1 MRRLVLATMV
11 ACIAT
16 LATGCIISSDDDDT
30 PPDDVGFIRA
40 DWTFHDV
47 AGASLGCPAGFD
59 TATVTATPTTAGGTP
74 FIDLYD
80 CVAGTGTADYD
91 IDEYDVSIDIDNDA
105 NQLYATSL
113 VQRVD
118 ITVNDGVVAE
128 DFIDDGGRI
137 IFDWVLVGAAN
148 QPLTCAGIG
157 GDKVSITSTLVGTAN
172 AVEDTFPCEDDG
184 TGITDPILAGTYTL
198 ALDVLDASGGALGG
212 SSTTKTNVVIEDQ
225 NGYTDIGTV
234 MILAE

>member
-16 LATGCIISSDDDDT
+16 LATGCIISSDDDD
-30 PPDDVGFIRA
+30 DDVVDVATIRA
-40 DWTFHDV
+40 DWDFHDV
-47 AGASLGCPAGFD
+47 SGAALGCPPGFGTAEVHGNPTGAGQ
-59 TATVTATPTTAGGTP
+59 A

-80 CVAGTGTADYD
+80 CVDLTGTNEYD
-91 IDEYDVSIDIDNDA
+91 AVEYDVTIQITDGA
-105 NQLYATSL
+105 GGLYASSL
-113 VQRVD
+113 TQTVD
-118 ITVNDGVVAE
+118 IAVDNAIVSE

-137 IFDWVLVGAAN
+137 IFDWVLVDAGNA
-148 QPLTCAGIG
+148 PLTCAAIG

-198 ALDVLDASGGALGG
+198 ALDVLDASGGALGS